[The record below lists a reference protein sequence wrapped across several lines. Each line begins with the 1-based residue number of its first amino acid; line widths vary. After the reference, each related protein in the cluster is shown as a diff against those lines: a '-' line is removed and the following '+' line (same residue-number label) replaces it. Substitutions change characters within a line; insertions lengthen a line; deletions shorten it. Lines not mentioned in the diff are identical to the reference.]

1 LQPVGCTHFRL
12 TQFGRHRC
20 CAWLTS
26 EYNTCLDVLCKSPSQ
41 HCVRAAVQEAR
52 GAEKWGLQAASCR
65 PNCGDRHVRPVVRNG
80 FVCRAHDARLC
91 ARQKTRRKQPLHCVC
106 NHRLVGIQYEI
117 VPNSGRRQK
126 RRQIRVARGSEG
138 TLPLPRRNARHT
150 PRDDCACLLSSK
162 VCFALLSM

>member
-1 LQPVGCTHFRL
+1 MQVARTSLA
-12 TQFGRHRC
+12 QFARYRC
-20 CAWLTS
+20 CAWPTS
-26 EYNTCLDVLCKSPSQ
+26 EYDTCLDVVCKSPSQ

-52 GAEKWGLQAASCR
+52 GAEKWGVQAASCR
-65 PNCGDRHVRPVVRNG
+65 PNCCGRQVRAVDGNG
-80 FVCRAHDARLC
+80 FARRAHDARLC
-91 ARQKTRRKQPLHCVC
+91 ARQQTRRKQPSLWVC
-106 NHRLVGIQYEI
+106 NLRLVGMLCEI

-138 TLPLPRRNARHT
+138 TLPLPRRNARQT